1 MKENVYVDAHRSIL
15 SHDISENPNMAD
27 ESPLSLGNVEHQ
39 LRQRLDSLRAAGVD
53 YLPVTGGPLPPP
65 AAAPAAM
72 LPVADS
78 SLFVEEAAPP
88 TTTAVV
94 PIEQRRF
101 ALKQL
106 AEQVV
111 GCSRCKELAA
121 TRTQT
126 VFGVGRLDP
135 DICFVGEAPGRDEDL
150 QGEPFVGA
158 AGQLLNRIIVAM
170 GMERKD
176 VYICNILRCRPPNN
190 RPPQVQEAANC
201 AEYLEKTLEVVR
213 PRYICTLGA
222 SAARYLLK
230 FGPAVSMGR
239 MRKRFHD
246 YRGTPVLCTF
256 HPSYLLRLEE
266 PAKTEQKREVWED
279 MKMLLTRMGKPIPG
293 KG

>member
-1 MKENVYVDAHRSIL
+1 MTQ
-15 SHDISENPNMAD
+15 
-27 ESPLSLGNVEHQ
+27 ESSLNATNVERQ
-39 LRQRLDSLRAAGVD
+39 LRQRLESLRAAGVD
-53 YLPVTGGPLPPP
+53 YLPVANEPLPLPPP
-65 AAAPAAM
+65 AAEPAQAVAGGLLFAEAPT
-72 LPVADS
+72 
-78 SLFVEEAAPP
+78 PP
-88 TTTAVV
+88 TAGDAV
-94 PIEQRRF
+94 PIEQRRL
-101 ALKQL
+101 ALQQL
-106 AEQVV
+106 AEQVA
-111 GCSRCKELAA
+111 GCSRCNELAA

-135 DICFVGEAPGRDEDL
+135 DVCFIGEAPGRDEDL

-158 AGQLLNRIIVAM
+158 AGQLLNRIIAAM
-170 GMERKD
+170 GMQRQD

-201 AEYLEKTLEVVR
+201 AEYLEKTLELVR

-230 FGPAVSMGR
+230 FGPTVSMGR

-246 YRGTPVLCTF
+246 YRGIPVLCTF

-279 MKMLLTRMGKPIPG
+279 MKLLLTRMGKPIPG
-293 KG
+293 KP